1 MRSPVFVMVLA
12 VCVSVSVPAAADTL
26 LASYET
32 AETNL
37 TITSPDGGVTT
48 IQSVL
53 GGAGGVPAATEGSYV
68 LEVTWSGETDG
79 KVEIKHQWTG
89 FTFDLLGEDR
99 ILVDVYMTSQLSPSL
114 AGIWDDIFGWHQ
126 AVSVPPNPN
135 EWYSRDG

>member
-1 MRSPVFVMVLA
+1 MRSSVFILVMISALY
-12 VCVSVSVPAAADTL
+12 VSVPAAADTL

-37 TITSPDGGVTT
+37 TITSPEDGGVTT

-53 GGAGGVPAATEGSYV
+53 GGAGGVPTATEGSYV

-79 KVEIKHQWTG
+79 KVEIEHQWTG

-99 ILVDVYMTSQLSPSL
+99 ILVDVYMTSQLSPGL
-114 AGIWDDIFGWHQ
+114 AGI
-126 AVSVPPNPN
+126 
-135 EWYSRDG
+135 